1 MVQNDS
7 SNSGDESSTPI
18 MFENPAKGIS
28 TGKYRLVGWGVDT
41 TGRRLIDEICQ
52 IAAYTPKSQFS
63 QYIMPF
69 ADLNPSYRRKHSIRV
84 VNTGRYRMLK
94 DMRSNKFVKTKSDIS
109 ALTDFLTWLEKIQGD
124 ASDGII
130 LIYHEIRKASPG
142 MLLEVL
148 RRYSLLDRFN
158 KIVKGFANGFNIAQA
173 KCAKTTKSFSL
184 RVMSKVL
191 LNRED
196 EDFSSAVDRARVS
209 YQIAAH
215 LAQGERQELD
225 EKKDSTG
232 TEPEVIDFVCPFT
245 NPISAEE
252 EEIAQFKVLLERQ
265 NTFRPVFGAL
275 LRASRS
281 ERQHASHLR
290 RLLAENN
297 INYEKLKEA
306 YESGAKEGLDKV
318 LKNEVANAKDTELNE
333 LLDILDCFFDPDKK
347 PIQPKPRY
355 FQNNNRKPRG
365 TRKSFNKDRNSES
378 TSSPNMSSDNP
389 IESTK
394 SSGLEKSESDKEK
407 TVEEVQ

>member
-7 SNSGDESSTPI
+7 SNSGDESAPI
-18 MFENPAKGIS
+18 VVAPNPAKGIP

-52 IAAYTPKSQFS
+52 IAAYSPSSQFS

-69 ADLNPSYRRKHSIRV
+69 SDLNPSYRRKHSIRV

-94 DMRSNKFVKTKSDIS
+94 DMRSNKFVKTKSDVA
-109 ALTDFLTWLEKIQGD
+109 ALTDFLNWLEKVRGD
-124 ASDGII
+124 ADDGII

-148 RRYSLLDRFN
+148 RRYSLLDRFS

-196 EDFSSAVDRARVS
+196 EDFSSAVDRARAS
-209 YQIAAH
+209 YEIAAH
-215 LAQGERQELD
+215 LAQGERQDLD
-225 EKKDSTG
+225 EKKPTG
-232 TEPEVIDFVCPFT
+232 TEPEIINFVCPFV

-275 LRASRS
+275 LRASRP
-281 ERQHASHLR
+281 ERQHATHLR

-297 INYEKLKEA
+297 INYDKLKQA
-306 YESGAKEGLDKV
+306 YENGAKDGLDKV
-318 LKNEVANAKDTELNE
+318 LKSEVANAKETELNE
-333 LLDILDCFFDPDKK
+333 LLDILDCFFDPEKK
-347 PIQPKPRY
+347 AVQPKPRY
-355 FQNNNRKPRG
+355 YQNQNNNRKPRG

-378 TSSPNMSSDNP
+378 TSSPNVSSDNP
-389 IESTK
+389 IEKT
-394 SSGLEKSESDKEK
+394 GTESEKEK
-407 TVEEVQ
+407 TVEVQ

>member
-7 SNSGDESSTPI
+7 SNSGDESSTPT
-18 MFENPAKGIS
+18 MLENPAKGIP

-109 ALTDFLTWLEKIQGD
+109 ALTDFLSWLEGIQGD

-148 RRYSLLDRFN
+148 RRYNLLERFN

-225 EKKDSTG
+225 EQKESTG
-232 TEPEVIDFVCPFT
+232 MEPEIIDFVCPFT
-245 NPISAEE
+245 NPICAEE
-252 EEIAQFKVLLERQ
+252 DEIAQFKVGFVLLMLK
-265 NTFRPVFGAL
+265 L
-275 LRASRS
+275 LFSVIF
-281 ERQHASHLR
+281 HYV
-290 RLLAENN
+290 LLT
-297 INYEKLKEA
+297 L
-306 YESGAKEGLDKV
+306 SV
-318 LKNEVANAKDTELNE
+318 
-333 LLDILDCFFDPDKK
+333 
-347 PIQPKPRY
+347 
-355 FQNNNRKPRG
+355 
-365 TRKSFNKDRNSES
+365 
-378 TSSPNMSSDNP
+378 
-389 IESTK
+389 
-394 SSGLEKSESDKEK
+394 
-407 TVEEVQ
+407 

>member
-7 SNSGDESSTPI
+7 SNSGDEGSPPVAAP
-18 MFENPAKGIS
+18 NPAKGIPL
-28 TGKYRLVGWGVDT
+28 GKYRLVGWGVDT

-52 IAAYTPKSQFS
+52 IAAYSPSSQFS

-69 ADLNPSYRRKHSIRV
+69 SDLNPSYRRKHSIRV

-94 DMRSNKFVKTKSDIS
+94 DMRSNKFVKTKSDVA
-109 ALTDFLTWLEKIQGD
+109 ALTDFLEWLEKVQGD
-124 ASDGII
+124 DAHDGII

-148 RRYSLLDRFN
+148 RRYNLLERFA

-184 RVMSKVL
+184 RVMAKVL

-209 YQIAAH
+209 YEIAAH
-215 LAQGERQELD
+215 LAQGERQDLD
-225 EKKDSTG
+225 EKKPTG
-232 TEPEVIDFVCPFT
+232 TEPEIINFVCPFV

-252 EEIAQFKVLLERQ
+252 DEIAQFKVLLERQ

-275 LRASRS
+275 LRASRP
-281 ERQHASHLR
+281 ERQHATHLR

-297 INYEKLKEA
+297 INYDKLKQA
-306 YESGAKEGLDKV
+306 YEDGAKDGLDKV
-318 LKNEVANAKDTELNE
+318 LKSEVANAKETELSE
-333 LLDILDCFFDPDKK
+333 LLDILDCFFDPEKK
-347 PIQPKPRY
+347 AVQPKPRY
-355 FQNNNRKPRG
+355 YQNNNNRKPRG

-378 TSSPNMSSDNP
+378 TSSPNASSDNATEKTGT
-389 IESTK
+389 ES
-394 SSGLEKSESDKEK
+394 EKEK
-407 TVEEVQ
+407 TVEVQ